1 MRTGL
6 LARKLGMTHLYD
18 KDGAQVPITLLRVD
32 GCRVVGSRTQEK
44 DGYCAVQLGAGARKP
59 KRTNKA
65 LKGQFAKAGL
75 QDANQRV
82 VEFRVDDAHLLTVG
96 DKLMPTHFADGQ
108 FVDATANSIGK
119 GFAGAMKRHNF
130 GGLRASHGVSISH
143 RSHGSTGQRQDPGK
157 VFKGKKMAGHMGDR
171 RVTIQNLQVVQ
182 VDDADGLIW
191 LKGAVPGARGS
202 WVLLRDAV
210 KRPPA
215 AQPAGESKDDAKEAA
230 KDGGEEAGKDKAAD
244 KTSDKTSDKKAAAE
258 KSADEQ
264 SVREKDAAKQ
274 AADDKPAASEQPAAS
289 EKSAK
294 DKDKA

>member
-82 VEFRVDDAHLLTVG
+82 VEFRVGDAHLLTVG

-215 AQPAGESKDDAKEAA
+215 AQPAGESKDDAKEKEPVKEAG
-230 KDGGEEAGKDKAAD
+230 KDGGEEAGKDKAA
-244 KTSDKTSDKKAAAE
+244 AE
-258 KSADEQ
+258 KSGDDQ
-264 SVREKDAAKQ
+264 SAESKEAAKQ
-274 AADDKPAASEQPAAS
+274 AADDKTAASEQPAAS
-289 EKSAK
+289 EQSAK

>member
-82 VEFRVDDAHLLTVG
+82 VEFRVGDAHLLTVG

-215 AQPAGESKDDAKEAA
+215 AQPAGESKDDAKEKEPVKEAGKESA
-230 KDGGEEAGKDKAAD
+230 KEGGEEAGKD
-244 KTSDKTSDKKAAAE
+244 KAAAE

-264 SVREKDAAKQ
+264 SAESKEAAKQ
-274 AADDKPAASEQPAAS
+274 AADDKSAASEQPAAS

>member
-82 VEFRVDDAHLLTVG
+82 VEFRVGDAHLLTVG

-215 AQPAGESKDDAKEAA
+215 AQPAGESKDDAKEKEPVKEAA
-230 KDGGEEAGKDKAAD
+230 KDGGEEAGKDKAA
-244 KTSDKTSDKKAAAE
+244 AE
-258 KSADEQ
+258 KSADGQ
-264 SVREKDAAKQ
+264 SVGEKDAAKD
-274 AADDKPAASEQPAAS
+274 ATDDKPAASEQPAAS